1 MIDVARRMRELSE
14 ENERLKNALEKSQS
28 ELAESVRSEIEYVH
42 ELRKLREQLQARQQQ
57 ESVDLAGGQQ
67 ALSQHDHGV

>member
-42 ELRKLREQLQARQQQ
+42 ELRKLREQLQALQQQ
-57 ESVDLAGGQQ
+57 ESVDLTGTQQ